1 MYALLLLDTNI
12 DVRINPK
19 PVEPLVGLVFDN
31 DWLCFLRYW
40 NYDGKSSLPEE
51 RIDIVG
57 ILDED
62 ELIKFKNEAILIR
75 AVKEKRK
82 IQWDSS
88 IYEENSVWDVK
99 KLDLTKNFV
108 LSCGPWVLQTNGSDL
123 LNLRIV

>member
-1 MYALLLLDTNI
+1 M
-12 DVRINPK
+12 
-19 PVEPLVGLVFDN
+19 
-31 DWLCFLRYW
+31 FLRYW
-40 NYDGKSSLPEE
+40 DYDGKSSLPEE

-62 ELIKFKNEAILIR
+62 ELVKFKNEAILIQ

-108 LSCGPWVLQTNGSDL
+108 LSCAPGFYKLMVV
-123 LNLRIV
+123 IF

>member
-1 MYALLLLDTNI
+1 M
-12 DVRINPK
+12 
-19 PVEPLVGLVFDN
+19 
-31 DWLCFLRYW
+31 FLRYW
-40 NYDGKSSLPEE
+40 DYDGKSSLPEE

-62 ELIKFKNEAILIR
+62 ELVKFKNEAILIR

-99 KLDLTKNFV
+99 KLYLTKNFV